1 MTEPSLVEARAVAIL
16 KAFSLY
22 CDRQQTYQ
30 GRTLQ
35 ACLKEVGL
43 LNAAMTVC
51 YQGRDALA
59 RTGLLG
65 DLASIFERQ
74 ESVFQELQESFVL
87 QAENVQFLCD
97 VLKENQRHAP

>member
-1 MTEPSLVEARAVAIL
+1 MTESNLAEARALAIL

-30 GRTLQ
+30 RRTLD

-43 LNAAMTVC
+43 LNAAMTIC

-59 RTGLLG
+59 GTGLLG
-65 DLASIFERQ
+65 RLASIFERQ
-74 ESVFQELQESFVL
+74 ESVFEELQESFAL
-87 QAENVQFLCD
+87 QAENIEFICN
-97 VLKENQRHAP
+97 VLKESQRRDP